1 MSDTQ
6 QEQQDLYWH
15 KQNAI
20 SSEEILKSVCERL
33 GLTMDELRQL
43 IKDIDEGRIH

>member
-15 KQNAI
+15 KSKAAESEVI
-20 SSEEILKSVCERL
+20 SEDVCKRL
-33 GLTMDELRQL
+33 NLSLEELRQL
-43 IKDIDEGRIH
+43 IKDTEEGRIH

>member
-1 MSDTQ
+1 MSDV
-6 QEQQDLYWH
+6 QDLDWH

-20 SSEEILKSVCERL
+20 RSEKILESVCERL

-43 IKDIDEGRIH
+43 IRDIDEGKIH